1 MRRASLLILAGL
13 GLSGLSLA
21 GCSMAPAYAPPTPAA
36 PAAFRDTGPWTP
48 AAPMET
54 VRDAAWWAVFKD
66 PTLDGL
72 ERRLES
78 GSADLAAA
86 LARYDQARALS
97 RQASSALLPSVGAS
111 ASVERQR
118 TPANGRYD
126 TTTLAASAAY
136 ELDLWGRVRNLVAA
150 GRADAEASAADLAGV
165 RLSLQAQLA
174 DTYFGLRGAD
184 AQIAVLGSTVEAYRQ
199 ALDLTNRRQRGGAAS
214 GLDTGRAQTQLA
226 ATQAQYEQAVADRA
240 LLEHAIAV
248 LVGEPASS
256 FTLAAAPELTEAPVT
271 PVGAPSTL
279 LQRRP
284 DIAAAERRM
293 AAANARVG
301 VARAAW
307 FPSVTLAATGGY
319 QSGGDELLTAANH
332 VWALGPLAAA
342 LPLFDGGARKAEVA
356 RSRAVFDETAAGYRQ
371 TVLDAFREV
380 EDQMVLANRLAAAQ
394 GRQDEAVAA
403 AVRTTALA
411 TTRYREGA
419 ASYLDVVTA
428 QTAELQARREAQDL
442 RTRRL
447 SASVDLIRAL
457 GGGWGAL

>member
-1 MRRASLLILAGL
+1 MRAVSLTSLLAWG
-13 GLSGLSLA
+13 LA
-21 GCSMAPAYAPPTPAA
+21 GCSMAPAYAPPSLAT

-48 AAPMET
+48 VGSAQASA
-54 VRDAAWWAVFKD
+54 DSAWWTVFAD
-66 PTLDGL
+66 PVLDGL
-72 ERRLES
+72 ERRMDDA
-78 GSADLAAA
+78 SADLAAA
-86 LARYDQARALS
+86 VARYDQARALS
-97 RQASSALLPSVGAS
+97 RQASSALWPQVGAAAGTS
-111 ASVERQR
+111 RQR
-118 TPANGRYD
+118 NPTNGRFD
-126 TTTLAASAAY
+126 ATTVSASAAY
-136 ELDLWGRVRNLVAA
+136 EVDLWGRLRNLAAA
-150 GRADAEASAADLAGV
+150 GRADAQASAADLAGA
-165 RLSLQAQLA
+165 RLSLQAELA
-174 DTYFGLRGAD
+174 DTYFRLRGAD
-184 AQIAVLGSTVEAYRQ
+184 AQIAVLSSTAEAFGQ
-199 ALDLTNRRQRGGAAS
+199 ALDLTRRRQAGGAAS
-214 GLDTGRAQTQLA
+214 AIDTGRAQTQLA

-248 LVGEPASS
+248 LVGQPASS
-256 FTLAAAPELTEAPVT
+256 FALPAASGLADAPAM

-293 AAANARVG
+293 AAANAHIG

-319 QSGGDELLTAANH
+319 QSSGGELLTAANR

-342 LPLFDGGARKAEVA
+342 LPLIDGGARKAEVA
-356 RSRAVFDETAAGYRQ
+356 RSQAVFDETAAGYRQ

-403 AVRTTALA
+403 AGRTTALA

-419 ASYLDVVTA
+419 AAYLDVVTA
-428 QTAELQARREAQDL
+428 QTAELDARRGALDL

-447 SASVDLIRAL
+447 AASVDLIRAL
-457 GGGWGAL
+457 GGGWAAG

>member
-1 MRRASLLILAGL
+1 LAGL
-13 GLSGLSLA
+13 GLA
-21 GCSMAPAYAPPTPAA
+21 GCALAPAYAPPTPVA

-48 AAPMET
+48 AAQVEARGVT
-54 VRDAAWWAVFKD
+54 WWAVFKD

-72 ERRLES
+72 ERRIES
-78 GSADLAAA
+78 DSADLAAA

-97 RQASSALLPSVGAS
+97 RQASSALFPSVGAS
-111 ASVERQR
+111 ASTERQR
-118 TPANGRYD
+118 TPVNGRFD

-136 ELDLWGRVRNLVAA
+136 EVDLWGRVRNLVAA
-150 GRADAEASAADLAGV
+150 GKADAQASAADLAGV

-174 DTYFGLRGAD
+174 DAYFALRGAD

-199 ALDLTNRRQRGGAAS
+199 ALDLTNRRQAGGAAS

-226 ATQAQYEQAVADRA
+226 ATQAQYEQAVANRA

-256 FTLAAAPELTEAPVT
+256 FSLASASGLSDAPVT

-284 DIAAAERRM
+284 DVAAAERRM
-293 AAANARVG
+293 AAANARIG
-301 VARAAW
+301 QARAAW
-307 FPSVTLAATGGY
+307 FPSVTLAAAGGY
-319 QSGGDELLTAANH
+319 QSNGGELLTAANH

-394 GRQDEAVAA
+394 GRQDEAVDA

-428 QTAELQARREAQDL
+428 QTAELQARREALDL

-457 GGGWGAL
+457 GGGWSAG

>member
-1 MRRASLLILAGL
+1 
-13 GLSGLSLA
+13 
-21 GCSMAPAYAPPTPAA
+21 MAPAYAPPTPAA
-36 PAAFRDTGPWTP
+36 PVAFRDTGPWTP
-48 AAPMET
+48 AAPAEA
-54 VRDAAWWAVFKD
+54 VRDGTWWAVFKD

-72 ERRLES
+72 ERKLEL
-78 GSADLAAA
+78 GSANLAAA

-97 RQASSALLPSVGAS
+97 RQASSALLPRVGAQG
-111 ASVERQR
+111 SVERQR

-126 TTTLAASAAY
+126 TATLAASAAY

-150 GRADAEASAADLAGV
+150 GQADAQASAADLAGV

-174 DTYFGLRGAD
+174 DTYFSLRGAD
-184 AQIAVLGSTVEAYRQ
+184 AQIAVLASTVEAYRQ
-199 ALDLTNRRQRGGAAS
+199 ALDLTNRRQAGGAAS

-240 LLEHAIAV
+240 LLEHALAV

-256 FTLAAAPELTEAPVT
+256 FTLAAAPQLTEAPVT

-307 FPSVTLAATGGY
+307 FPSVTLAAAGGY
-319 QSGGDELLTAANH
+319 QSNGGELLSAANH

-394 GRQDEAVAA
+394 DRQDEALAA
-403 AVRTTALA
+403 AARTTALA

-447 SASVDLIRAL
+447 AASVDLIRAL
-457 GGGWGAL
+457 GGGWVAG